1 MTRTAANGPRS
12 GENRARLLQLS
23 ATLFATQGYAQVS
36 VRDLAARLGVTTG
49 ALYSNF
55 RSKGDLLAEVLDVR
69 IREDMERSQRSD
81 PDLWLPEAVHENFL
95 TLSERLQMRALLLE
109 AGAAARTDGELRA
122 SLRPPLTALID
133 QWIEDYRVW
142 QQFGKVDPD
151 VDMATLLPVLWAIE
165 LGIGVLEAQ
174 GAVRVK
180 PAALADFVGTFLQSL
195 EGHGGHGS
203 SQTRRLSTDPAGRG
217 RQSRVSSR
225 RVSGASGTT
234 VPQISLPPESHDEP
248 TTRKRLI
255 EAAIELFSERGYAA
269 VSVRDLARATGLTTG
284 SIYGNFANKAILL
297 VEAIEALLSQNLE
310 HLPDAL
316 IESGSPAE
324 MIEFHLEGFAERTQ
338 LRALL
343 IEGAAAARSDPEV
356 HDRLREVEVR
366 HQESWVAGFERWLQA
381 YDISPTVDAQTAIS
395 SMWCAELGLGLL
407 EAFDLST
414 PTPASIA
421 ALFARIF
428 SSFGLAHPKEP
439 TGRNAAGSRRTAHN

>member
-55 RSKGDLLAEVLDVR
+55 RSKGDLLAEVLEVR
-69 IREDMERSQRSD
+69 IREDMERSQRSQ
-81 PDLWLPEAVHENFL
+81 PDLWLPEAVHESFL
-95 TLSERLQMRALLLE
+95 TLSDRLQMRALLLE
-109 AGAAARTDGELRA
+109 AGAAARTDRELRE

-133 QWIEDYRVW
+133 QWIKDYRAW

-151 VDMATLLPVLWAIE
+151 VDMATLLPILWAME

-180 PAALADFVGTFLQSL
+180 PAALADFVGTFLQAL
-195 EGHGGHGS
+195 EGHGGSGS
-203 SQTRRLSTDPAGRG
+203 SPTRRLSTEPAGRG

-225 RVSGASGTT
+225 RPSGAPGSA
-234 VPQISLPPESHDEP
+234 VPQISLPPKPPDEP
-248 TTRKRLI
+248 STRERLI
-255 EAAIELFSERGYAA
+255 EAAIELFAERGYAA
-269 VSVRDLARATGLTTG
+269 VTVRDLARATGLTTG

-297 VEAIEALLSQNLE
+297 VEAIESRLAHDLE
-310 HLPDAL
+310 HLPDTL
-316 IESGSPAE
+316 IETGSPAE
-324 MIEFHLEGFAERTQ
+324 LIEFHLEGFAQRTQ

-356 HDRLREVEVR
+356 HDRLREVELR
-366 HQESWVAGFERWLQA
+366 HQESWVAGFERWLHA
-381 YDISPTVDAQTAIS
+381 YDSSPTVDTQTAVS

-407 EAFDLST
+407 EAFDL
-414 PTPASIA
+414 PTPAPAAMA
-421 ALFARIF
+421 ALFGMIF
-428 SSFGLAHPKEP
+428 STFGLANPKES
-439 TGRNAAGSRRTAHN
+439 TARKVGGNRRTSQ